1 MTGISARA
9 LNRATLARQLLLRRE
24 PIGVARAVR
33 RVVALQAQ
41 QPASPY
47 LALWNRVAGFDP
59 TELDEAFADGT
70 VVKATLMRA
79 TLHAVHRDDHGP
91 VYAALQP
98 TLRGPRV
105 EDRTADPETAGS
117 ILPVAEALVPA
128 LLEHLGAGRS
138 NGELEAWIGSTTD
151 APPKAVLRALRMV
164 APLRHA
170 PTGGP
175 WSFGDRP
182 AYVASGLPPGRPE
195 AAAEDEGL
203 RVLVRRYLEG
213 FGPASVVDVARFTLV
228 GRARVRAAVAALA
241 DELETLVGPD
251 GATLLDVPR
260 APRPPEDAPAPP
272 RLMAMWDSTLLAY
285 ADGSRMLPPEY
296 RSTVVRVNGDVLPT
310 VLVDGTVA
318 GVWRPV
324 EGGVEVSAF
333 HALPDDAW
341 SALADEARDL
351 CALLAPREPRLY
363 GRYGHWWT
371 KGGGAFDGAH
381 VQVLAG

>member
-1 MTGISARA
+1 MTRISVRA

-24 PIGVARAVR
+24 PIGVADAVR
-33 RVVALQAQ
+33 RVVAVQAQ

-59 TELDEAFADGT
+59 AELDEAFADGT

-79 TLHAVHRDDHGP
+79 TLHAVHREDHGA

-105 EDRTADPETAGS
+105 EDRAADVRTAGS
-117 ILPVAEALVPA
+117 TLPVAEGLVPA
-128 LLEHLGAGRS
+128 LLEHLGTGRS
-138 NGELEAWIGSTTD
+138 NAELEAWIASRTD
-151 APPKAVLRALRMV
+151 APPKTVLRALRMF

-182 AYVASGLPPGRPE
+182 AYVASGLPAGRPDP
-195 AAAEDEGL
+195 AAEEEGL

-213 FGPASVVDVARFTLV
+213 FGPASVLDVARFTLV
-228 GRARVRAAVAALA
+228 GRARVRAAVAGLGDA
-241 DELETLVGPD
+241 LETLVGRD
-251 GATLLDVPR
+251 GAALVDVPG
-260 APRPPEDAPAPP
+260 APRPSEDTPAPP

-285 ADGSRMLPPEY
+285 ADGARMLPLEY

-310 VLVDGTVA
+310 VLVDGRVA

-324 EGGVEVSAF
+324 GEGIEVSAF

-341 SALADEARDL
+341 TALAGEARDL
-351 CALLAPREPRLY
+351 CALLAPREPGLY
-363 GRYGHWWT
+363 GRYGHWWA

-381 VQVLAG
+381 VQVLPA